1 MTRRERV
8 PLSRERI
15 AQAALELLDE
25 QGPDG
30 LGMRPLA
37 ARLGVQAPSLY
48 HHVSGVDEVIGMVH
62 DLVDAEIDLLTLHD
76 PDWRSGIEAFAH
88 SFREAFH
95 AHPHMMPLVADKVLL
110 SHVALGVYEALAG
123 ALHRLGL
130 SSQLT
135 GHYMGLLDNAI
146 VGSVLNDFAIG
157 VSLPEG
163 MGSDEFPE
171 LRAVAQAD
179 TMSRVNDE
187 TFAASIALIIDDLAR
202 TLEAASAI
210 G

>member
-1 MTRRERV
+1 MRRERM

-15 AQAALELLDE
+15 AKAALELLDE
-25 QGPDG
+25 RGADG

-62 DLVDAEIDLLTLHD
+62 DLVDAEIDLLTLRD
-76 PDWRSGIEAFAH
+76 PDWRRGIAAYAH
-88 SFREAFH
+88 SFRDAFR
-95 AHPHMMPLVADKVLL
+95 AHPHMMALVANKVLL

-130 SSQLT
+130 SSQLI

-163 MGSDEFPE
+163 AGGDEFPE
-171 LRAVAQAD
+171 LRAVVQAD
-179 TMSRVNDE
+179 TMSHVNDE
-187 TFAASIALIIDDLAR
+187 TFAASIALIIEDLAH
-202 TLEAASAI
+202 TLETTDAI
-210 G
+210 R